1 MKAYLEIRSQNAK
14 GTWPRRGPDTY
25 VSVQI
30 VPAGVIR
37 LKQLNRKIAKN
48 RGIILVYCGEGY
60 YNRRNTNKSMLGKA
74 LQKAE
79 RIVQA
84 LNA

>member
-1 MKAYLEIRSQNAK
+1 MC
-14 GTWPRRGPDTY
+14 D
-25 VSVQI
+25 
-30 VPAGVIR
+30 AGAIR

-79 RIVQA
+79 RIV
-84 LNA
+84 